1 MYPTDFNYY
10 RAGSVAEARDLLQK
24 NPGAKVLAGGHSLIP
39 LLKFR
44 LAAPPALV
52 DIGRIAEL
60 KGVSVKGGTVR
71 IGALTTHAELA
82 ASAELRDHCPALAEA
97 AQHVGDP
104 AVRNRGTIGG
114 NVAHADPASDLPTVL
129 AALDARFIVSG
140 GAGTTTVNASSFF
153 KGMMTTALGDH
164 DLLTSIEIP
173 ARESGQGAAY
183 VKFTHPAS
191 RYAVI
196 GVAAAVTVSGGK
208 CTSAAVA
215 VGGLVPRPMRAPK
228 LEKAL
233 AGQTLSGDTIANAA
247 RLVVQDLGDEILG
260 DIYASAEYRKAV
272 VPVWVKR
279 ALTAAAGRAR

>member
-1 MYPTDFNYY
+1 VLP
-10 RAGSVAEARDLLQK
+10 EAFCLL
-24 NPGAKVLAGGHSLIP
+24 S
-39 LLKFR
+39 
-44 LAAPPALV
+44 
-52 DIGRIAEL
+52 
-60 KGVSVKGGTVR
+60 
-71 IGALTTHAELA
+71 GALKH
-82 ASAELRDHCPALAEA
+82 
-97 AQHVGDP
+97 
-104 AVRNRGTIGG
+104 
-114 NVAHADPASDLPTVL
+114 
-129 AALDARFIVSG
+129 ARFIVSG

-215 VGGLVPRPMRAPK
+215 VGGLVPRPMRAPA